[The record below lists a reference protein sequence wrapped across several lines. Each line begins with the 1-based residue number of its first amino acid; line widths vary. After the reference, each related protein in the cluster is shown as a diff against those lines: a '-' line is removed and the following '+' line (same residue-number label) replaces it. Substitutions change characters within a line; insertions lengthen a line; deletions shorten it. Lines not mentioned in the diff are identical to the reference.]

1 MKRLIQFAVLIG
13 VFHFCTEDT
22 DFLIEELENPVS
34 MTEFCQKSPNDT
46 LRQTD
51 YVYNSEI
58 LVKETRKQENIV
70 IGVTSYEYNENNQL
84 IKKLYQTFQ
93 YDNDGNVSDTSES
106 ETLFDYENELL
117 VKENYSWGGWSTFD
131 YENGKLTTKNDYTA
145 NGALQHITKYKYSG
159 SLIVEERKETS
170 QGGIIFIKLY
180 KYDSKG
186 RLDSIIEDGNV
197 IEENFYEGNK
207 LFEKRIYYFGID
219 PGFDICY
226 GNYIY
231 KYDYY

>member
-1 MKRLIQFAVLIG
+1 MKRIVQFAVLIG

-22 DFLIEELENPVS
+22 DFFIEELENPVS
-34 MTEFCQKSPNDT
+34 KTEFCQKSLNDT

-51 YVYNSEI
+51 YEYSFDNLI
-58 LVKETRKQENIV
+58 KETRKQYNIV
-70 IGVTSYEYNENNQL
+70 ISTTSYEYNETNQL
-84 IKKLYQTFQ
+84 TKKLYRTFL
-93 YDNDGNVSDTSES
+93 YDTDGHVSDTSES
-106 ETLFDYENELL
+106 ETLFEFENDLL
-117 VKENYSWGGWSTFD
+117 VKEIKSWGGWSTFD

-145 NGALQHITKYKYSG
+145 NGELHHITKYKYSG
-159 SLIVEERKETS
+159 SLKVEEKKETS
-170 QGGIIFIKLY
+170 QGGIIFIKLF

-186 RLDSIIEDGNV
+186 RLDKVIEDDNV
-197 IEENFYEGNK
+197 LEENFYEGNK
-207 LFEKRIYYFGID
+207 LIEKRTYYFGID